1 MFLVDPPEDDALR
14 ALYDDAQREDG
25 YVMNLLRVWGWR
37 PDVFEA
43 FTKTRVDLAAGTSLS
58 KREIAVLNSVT
69 AARFGDSYC
78 SLAWGTRLASLSD
91 ARTAASLLRREDAPG
106 LSERERAL
114 AVWAAAVVEH
124 PNGIACGDVDAL
136 RDAGLTDR
144 EIFEATAFVAFRM
157 AFNAVND
164 ALGALPDRQLAREAP
179 PEVAASVTFGRA
191 VDPGPGE

>member
-37 PDVFEA
+37 PDVFDA
-43 FTKTRVDLAAGTSLS
+43 FSQARSKLAAGTSLS

-78 SLAWGTRLASLSD
+78 SLAWGTRLANLSD
-91 ARTAASLLRREDAPG
+91 AHTAAALLRRQDAPA

-114 AVWAAAVVEH
+114 AAWATAVVEH
-124 PNGIACGDVDAL
+124 ANGIACGDVDTL
-136 RDAGLTDR
+136 RDAGFNDR
-144 EIFEATAFVAFRM
+144 EIFEATAFVAFRL

-164 ALGALPDRQLAREAP
+164 ALGALPDRQLAHEAP
-179 PEVAASVTFGRA
+179 PEVVASVTYGRD